1 MKNGCEQGRLCPLR
15 EAAKRGFWPPPEKKP
30 EPPKPE
36 SKAHFYWLIAL
47 IAVTLAAVIAD
58 GAGAPIS
65 VPFK

>member
-1 MKNGCEQGRLCPLR
+1 LV
-15 EAAKRGFWPPPEKKP
+15 EAKKRGFVEPVIQKKP

-36 SKAHFYWLIAL
+36 SKAHFYWLIVL